1 MKMWFALIVTN
12 AMWVGIAIADSMLPP
27 SSGSVIGTPSG
38 SDSVTRVPRLV
49 GTPITVSPGREMVF
63 AAHDPDGNA
72 TIIQT
77 DRDGHV
83 IVPMPFDTAIMNA
96 LLKVIRLDKD
106 GHVICA
112 K

>member
-1 MKMWFALIVTN
+1 MKMWIALLVSN
-12 AMWVGIAIADSMLPP
+12 AVWAGIAIADSPFAP
-27 SSGSVIGTPSG
+27 GSVHPVVG
-38 SDSVTRVPRLV
+38 RVMAL
-49 GTPITVSPGREMVF
+49 

-77 DRDGHV
+77 DKDGHV
-83 IVPMPFDTAIMNA
+83 IVPMPSEAAITNA